1 VGVDAGHR
9 GHDDLGSPRTHDAAL
24 GDEMKRKWF
33 TEEQIIGMLKRAEQ
47 AGNIRELERE
57 NTELKKRVA
66 ELSLD
71 VHCSRMDRVLNN

>member
-1 VGVDAGHR
+1 
-9 GHDDLGSPRTHDAAL
+9 
-24 GDEMKRKWF
+24 MKRKWF
-33 TEEQIIGMLKRAEQ
+33 TEEQIMGMLKRAEQ